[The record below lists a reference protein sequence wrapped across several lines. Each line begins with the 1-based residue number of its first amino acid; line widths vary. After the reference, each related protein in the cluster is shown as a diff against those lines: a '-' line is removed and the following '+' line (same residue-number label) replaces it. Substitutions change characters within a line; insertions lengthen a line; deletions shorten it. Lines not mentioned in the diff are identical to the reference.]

1 MEACANVGLWTA
13 RRARLTPEREAIVEV
28 DSGRRFSYRDL
39 EARVARAVRWL
50 ARQGVAPGDRVALA
64 LPNVAPYL
72 ELHFACARLG
82 AIDVPLNTRLAA
94 PELAYILGNAAPAL
108 TVTDAALRPRI
119 EAAGG
124 AGALAVLDAYEAAV
138 ADGPVPPPEAA
149 PGGEAPHTILY
160 TSGTTG
166 QPKGALLPHRKTLFN
181 TLNADLFF
189 DLSGRDRVL
198 VALPLFHS
206 FGLNIL
212 ALPIL
217 YRGGTVVLARA
228 FDPAAFVETA
238 ARERVTFFGAVPT
251 MFHRLIAA
259 GLDRRRLEALR
270 FAFTAGA
277 PMPLETIHA
286 VHARGILVKQGFGQT
301 ETSIQC
307 CLDADDAVRKAGSV
321 GRPVFH
327 AEVRVVDETLA
338 EVPDDTVGEIVVR
351 GPITMLGYWRD
362 PEATAE
368 VFRGGWLHTGDLAT
382 RDREGFLTLVGR
394 QRDLYISGGEN
405 VYPAHVEAAY
415 HDHPAIA
422 EIAVVGVPDAEWGE
436 VGRAYVVL
444 RPGMHADP
452 ADLVRFGRERLAG
465 YEVPRSFVFVAAL
478 PRTETGKVRRH
489 LLAEFAGHGDDGSL
503 S

>member
-1 MEACANVGLWTA
+1 MDASGNVGLWTA
-13 RRARLTPEREAIVEV
+13 RRALLTPEREAVVEV
-28 DSGRRFSYRDL
+28 ESGRRFSYRDL
-39 EARVARAVRWL
+39 EARVARAAGWLVR
-50 ARQGVAPGDRVALA
+50 RGVARGDRVALA

-82 AIDVPLNTRLAA
+82 AIDVPLNTRLAV
-94 PELAYILGNAAPAL
+94 PELAHILGDAGPAL
-108 TVTDAALRPRI
+108 TVTDAALQPRL
-119 EAAGG
+119 EATRR
-124 AGALAVLDAYEAAV
+124 AGALAALDDYEAAV
-138 ADGPVPPPEAA
+138 AGGAAAAVEPA
-149 PGGEAPHTILY
+149 PGGEAAHTILY

-166 QPKGALLPHRKTLFN
+166 RPKGALLPHRKTLFN

-189 DLSGRDRVL
+189 DLSARDRVL
-198 VALPLFHS
+198 IALPLFHS

-212 ALPIL
+212 AVPVL

-228 FDPAAFVETA
+228 FDPSAFLETA
-238 ARERVTFFGAVPT
+238 ARERATFFGAVPT
-251 MFHRLIAA
+251 MFRRLLAE

-277 PMPLETIHA
+277 PMPVETIHA
-286 VHARGILVKQGFGQT
+286 YHAHGVLVKQGFGQT

-327 AEVRVVDETLA
+327 AEVRVVDAALTD
-338 EVPDDTVGEIVVR
+338 VPDGTVGEIVVR

-382 RDREGFLTLVGR
+382 RDAEGFLTLVSR
-394 QRDLYISGGEN
+394 RRDMYISGGEN
-405 VYPAHVEAAY
+405 VYPAQVEAAY
-415 HDHPAIA
+415 HEHPAIA
-422 EIAVVGVPDAEWGE
+422 EVAVAGVADADWGE

-444 RPGMHADP
+444 RPGMHAD
-452 ADLVRFGRERLAG
+452 AAELIRFGRERLAG
-465 YEVPRSFVFVAAL
+465 YEVPRSFVFVASL

-489 LLAEFAGHGDDGSL
+489 LLAQLG
-503 S
+503 

>member
-1 MEACANVGLWTA
+1 VDRSANIGLWTA
-13 RRARLTPEREAIVEV
+13 RRALLTPEREAIVEV
-28 DSGRRFSYRDL
+28 ESGRRFSYRDL
-39 EARVARAVRWL
+39 EGRVARAARWL

-94 PELAYILGNAAPAL
+94 PELAYILGNAGPAL
-108 TVTDAALRPRI
+108 TVTDAALRPRL

-124 AGALAVLDAYEAAV
+124 AGTLASLEEYESAVAEGAVPAIEAA
-138 ADGPVPPPEAA
+138 A
-149 PGGEAPHTILY
+149 GGEAPHTILY

-166 QPKGALLPHRKTLFN
+166 QPKGALLPHRKTLYN

-189 DLSGRDRVL
+189 DLSARDRVL

-212 ALPIL
+212 AVPVL

-228 FDPAAFVETA
+228 FEPSAFLETV

-251 MFHRLIAA
+251 MFRLLLAV
-259 GLDRRRLEALR
+259 GLDRRRLATLR

-277 PMPLETIHA
+277 PIPLETIHA
-286 VHARGILVKQGFGQT
+286 FHAHGILMKQGFGQT

-307 CLDADDAVRKAGSV
+307 CLDADDAIRKAGTV

-327 AEVRVVDETLA
+327 AEVRVVDEALA
-338 EVPDDTVGEIVVR
+338 EVPDGAVGEIVVR

-382 RDREGFLTLVGR
+382 RDAEGFLTLVGR
-394 QRDLYISGGEN
+394 QRDVYISGGEN
-405 VYPAHVEAAY
+405 VHPLHVEAAY

-422 EIAVVGVPDAEWGE
+422 EIAVVGVADPEWGE

-444 RPGMHADP
+444 RPGMHADA
-452 ADLVRFGRERLAG
+452 ADLARFGRERLAG

-489 LLAEFAGHGDDGSL
+489 VLAEIAGHGGSGGL